1 MENKKSSAPI
11 PPSELI
17 LNPDGS
23 IYHLGLKPGHL
34 TDTIITVGD
43 PERVAQ
49 VSQHFDRIDVK
60 IQRREFVAH
69 KGVYK
74 GKKLLVISSGMG
86 TDNVEILLTELDALA
101 NIDLVTRQ
109 IKDEHKTLKIIRIGT
124 SGSLQE
130 DVPLNSFLVSDYAIG
145 LDTLM
150 QFYTLDQ
157 TAEETAVAQALAQ
170 DLQLSFTPYCVQGS
184 QVLKNRIGH
193 DMLTGTTATCP
204 GFYAPQGRVLRASI
218 RFPALAEK
226 LQNFKHNHF
235 RITNFE
241 METAGYYALGRLLG
255 HEVLSVNAIIAHRL
269 QHTFAENP
277 SLTIET
283 LILHVLKSL

>member
-1 MENKKSSAPI
+1 MKNI

-23 IYHLGLKPGHL
+23 VYHLGLKPEHL

-49 VSQHFDRIDVK
+49 VSQHFDRIDTK
-60 IQRREFVAH
+60 IRKREFVSH

-74 GKKLLVISSGMG
+74 GKELLVISSGMG

-101 NIDLVTRQ
+101 NIDLTTRL
-109 IKDEHKTLKIIRIGT
+109 IKNTHKTLKIIRVGT

-130 DVPLNSFLVSDYAIG
+130 DVPIDSCLVSDYAIG

-150 QFYTLDQ
+150 QFYHLEQ
-157 TAEETAVAQALAQ
+157 TKEETGIAQALAR
-170 DLQLSFTPYCVQGS
+170 DLQLSFKPYCVLGS
-184 QVLKNRIGH
+184 KVLKDKIGQ
-193 DMLTGTTATCP
+193 DMLTGITVTCP
-204 GFYAPQGRVLRASI
+204 GFYAPQGRVLRAAI
-218 RFPALAEK
+218 QFPDLAEM
-226 LQNFKHNHF
+226 LQNFQYNDF
-235 RITNFE
+235 RVTNFE

-255 HEVLSVNAIIAHRL
+255 HEVLSVNAIVAHRL
-269 QHTFAENP
+269 HHTFSENP
-277 SLTIET
+277 AEIIEN
-283 LILHVLKSL
+283 LILRVLDNF